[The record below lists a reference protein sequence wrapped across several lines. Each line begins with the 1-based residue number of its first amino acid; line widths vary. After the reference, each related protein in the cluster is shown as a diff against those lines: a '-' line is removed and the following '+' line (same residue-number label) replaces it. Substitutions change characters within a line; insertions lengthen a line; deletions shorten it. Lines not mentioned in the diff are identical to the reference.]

1 MADTGEVVKRCARCG
16 QSKFICE
23 FYAHRAALDGY
34 MGKCKECV
42 KLDVRQNYARVGML
56 YDFSEKGVIRVIYKT
71 QKRHQ
76 KIRGH
81 GAMPYSKLELSA
93 WLYSNGFISAFD
105 AWVNSGHKKDLK
117 PSVDRLNDMKGYSFE
132 NIRLVTWLDN
142 RRAQYLDIR
151 NGTGTGGARCKP
163 VLRVNSLTG
172 ALTEYI
178 SYSSAVKDIGYSI
191 EYQLKNRVTCRNGF
205 FWTYKDQSQ
214 REAA

>member
-1 MADTGEVVKRCARCG
+1 MAILEESKKNCTKCG
-16 QSKFICE
+16 QSKLIHD
-23 FYAHRAALDGY
+23 FYPHKAALDGH
-34 MGKCKECV
+34 MGKCKECT
-42 KLDVRQNYARVGML
+42 KLDVRRNYAKVGAL

-76 KIRGH
+76 RLRGH

-93 WLYSNGFISAFD
+93 WLYDNGFSAAFE
-105 AWVNSGHKKDLK
+105 AWVASGHKKDLK
-117 PSVDRLNDMKGYSFE
+117 PSVDRLNDMKGYSFD

-151 NGTGTGGARCKP
+151 RGAGTSGARCKP
-163 VLRVNSLTG
+163 VLRVSSLTD
-172 ALTEYI
+172 ATTEYI
-178 SYSSAVKDIGYSI
+178 SYSSAVRDIGYSI

-205 FWTYKDQSQ
+205 FWTYKEQSN